1 MRQFDSDLRSF
12 TEAKGGLKFELVLS
26 DSPSKKTKKIIPS
39 PTKKDL
45 SLSEIED
52 KLEAAEQRRLSQ
64 LFKEQDMRLRRLNR
78 VLEVQ
83 ENKNVF
89 IKRFKTKS
97 LEAYDK
103 KMRATGRNREA
114 YLKSIQKK
122 NRDLLMRVNEIKNTT
137 LFLRENHFD
146 TFCRKFEIA
155 EQTRRLQFSALEDHL
170 TMIDKG
176 MAQLQSQVQ
185 ELSQLFK
192 ACSFRLSHFLNQESK
207 NSDNL

>member
-1 MRQFDSDLRSF
+1 
-12 TEAKGGLKFELVLS
+12 
-26 DSPSKKTKKIIPS
+26 
-39 PTKKDL
+39 
-45 SLSEIED
+45 
-52 KLEAAEQRRLSQ
+52 
-64 LFKEQDMRLRRLNR
+64 MRLRRLNR

-103 KMRATGRNREA
+103 KMRAT
-114 YLKSIQKK
+114 
-122 NRDLLMRVNEIKNTT
+122 
-137 LFLRENHFD
+137 ENHFD

-155 EQTRRLQFSALEDHL
+155 EQTRRTQFSALEDHL
-170 TMIDKG
+170 NMIDKG

-207 NSDNL
+207 NSDNLSR